1 MTIGIV
7 GLGLIGGS
15 LAAAFKKSGHRV
27 LGMDSNKTIQD
38 FALLAG
44 SIDGVLTI
52 GPAGPVPTARNTSNE
67 ETVSVNADEIRAT
80 SPVSELDT
88 DAQSCDVIFIAV
100 SPKNAE
106 SWIRENTQYLAN
118 QAVSHSTDNQAT
130 NQTIDSQTTDN
141 QAANHSTDNQ
151 AANQTANSQTTD
163 NQTAKT
169 LLVIDCCG
177 TKRNICRA
185 GFDAAAEYGFTF
197 IGGHP
202 MAGKQFGGYKNSSAE
217 LFDGAFFALV
227 PNDANGDS
235 GNIAL
240 LSTVQSILKDAGF
253 TRFAVMTPDEHD
265 QIIAFTSQMA
275 HLISNAYIKSDMAEV
290 GIGAQ
295 LSGGAFRDMTRV
307 AYLDEGMWTELF
319 MENRDNMLS
328 ELNGFIGELERYR
341 NAIEARDENTLAALL
356 AEGKRRKEQIS

>member
-52 GPAGPVPTARNTSNE
+52 GPAGPVPAARNTSNE
-67 ETVSVNADEIRAT
+67 KTVSVNADEIRAT
-80 SPVSELDT
+80 SPISELDT

-106 SWIRENTQYLAN
+106 SWIRENAQYLVN
-118 QAVSHSTDNQAT
+118 QPAEQTAG
-130 NQTIDSQTTDN
+130 NQTPEQTADRQTPEQTADSQASEYTADI
-141 QAANHSTDNQ
+141 
-151 AANQTANSQTTD
+151 QTADRQP
-163 NQTAKT
+163 AKAP
-169 LLVIDCCG
+169 LVIDCCG

-341 NAIEARDENTLAALL
+341 NAIEARDENALAALL
-356 AEGKRRKEQIS
+356 AEGKRRKEQISQ